1 MPPAGAAAGT
11 DRPEV
16 QEVQEAGAERP
27 GGVPEEAPPLS
38 PGGGAESEA
47 QMLMVCN
54 TRSGPAKLER
64 VIPVSDI
71 KWVRVGGTKAL
82 AECSNPVAL
91 KTFFHKKPYIFQ
103 VGAFLSPPLGLVL
116 LSLSLRSLS
125 AISLSHPPT
134 LPCLAL
140 SLPCRIAEP

>member
-54 TRSGPAKLER
+54 TRSGPAKLAR

-71 KWVRVGGTKAL
+71 KWVREGKNRAIADRANL
-82 AECSNPVAL
+82 VAVR
-91 KTFFHKKPYIFQ
+91 TFFHKKPFFFQ
-103 VGAFLSPPLGLVL
+103 
-116 LSLSLRSLS
+116 
-125 AISLSHPPT
+125 
-134 LPCLAL
+134 
-140 SLPCRIAEP
+140 